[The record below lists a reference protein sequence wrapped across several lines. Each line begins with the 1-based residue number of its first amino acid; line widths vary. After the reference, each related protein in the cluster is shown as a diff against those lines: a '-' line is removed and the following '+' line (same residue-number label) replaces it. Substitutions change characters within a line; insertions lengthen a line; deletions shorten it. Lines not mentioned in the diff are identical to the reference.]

1 MISEKTVYLSYIN
14 QHLYQMSKVY
24 KNKETKKDILSE
36 PTASY
41 GIESTT
47 NWDIIDILNTVFDA
61 PYFNNLWQKVK
72 ILGFNKTQYSE
83 ILNINPRT
91 LDRNLKDKYTLDID
105 KSEKALR
112 LDYLINHGI
121 DTFGN
126 EKQFSLWINEYSIAL
141 GKKPKDLFNTI
152 TGIEIVDEELT
163 RIEYG
168 VFA

>member
-1 MISEKTVYLSYIN
+1 MAKEYKIKKKE
-14 QHLYQMSKVY
+14 QHVL
-24 KNKETKKDILSE
+24 KE
-36 PTASY
+36 PAVSY
-41 GIESTT
+41 GFEPATH
-47 NWDIIDILNTVFDA
+47 WDIIDILNNVFDA
-61 PYFNNLWQKVK
+61 SYFNNLWQKVRK
-72 ILGFNKTQYSE
+72 IGFNKTQYSE

-112 LDYLINHGI
+112 LDYLITHGTK
-121 DTFGN
+121 TFGN
-126 EKQFSLWINEYSIAL
+126 EELFSNWINEYSIAL
-141 GKKPKDLFNTI
+141 GKKPKELFNTI

>member
-1 MISEKTVYLSYIN
+1 MDDK
-14 QHLYQMSKVY
+14 Y
-24 KNKETKKDILSE
+24 KIIDEIKEVASE

-41 GIESTT
+41 GTEHTT
-47 NWDIIDILNTVFDA
+47 NWDIINILNTVFDSS
-61 PYFNNLWQKVK
+61 YFNNLWLKVK
-72 ILGFNKTQYSE
+72 NIGFNKTQYSN

-91 LDRNLKDKYTLDID
+91 LERNLKDKYTLDLD

-121 DTFGN
+121 NTFGN

-141 GKKPKDLFNTI
+141 NKKPKDLFNTI
-152 TGIEIVDEELT
+152 TGIEIVEEELT

-168 VFA
+168 VFS

>member
-1 MISEKTVYLSYIN
+1 MAKEYKIKDTK
-14 QHLYQMSKVY
+14 QHVLK
-24 KNKETKKDILSE
+24 E

-41 GIESTT
+41 GIESATH
-47 NWDIIDILNTVFDA
+47 WDIIEILNTVFDA
-61 PYFNNLWQKVK
+61 SYFNNLWQKVRN
-72 ILGFNKTQYSE
+72 IGFNKTQYSE

-112 LDYLINHGI
+112 LDYLITHGTQ
-121 DTFGN
+121 TFGS
-126 EKQFSLWINEYSIAL
+126 EELFSSWINEYSIAL

>member
-1 MISEKTVYLSYIN
+1 
-14 QHLYQMSKVY
+14 MSKIH
-24 KNKETKKDILSE
+24 KNKELKKEIISE
-36 PTASY
+36 PTVNY
-41 GIESTT
+41 GIEPTT
-47 NWDIIDILNTVFDA
+47 NWGIINILDTVFDA
-61 PYFNNLWQKVK
+61 SYFNNLWQKVSN
-72 ILGFNKTQYSE
+72 LGFNKTQYSE

-91 LDRNLKDKYTLDID
+91 LDRNLKNKYTLDID

-121 DTFGN
+121 DTFGSD
-126 EKQFSLWINEYSIAL
+126 KQFSLWINEYSIAL
-141 GKKPKDLFNTI
+141 GKKPKELFNTI

>member
-1 MISEKTVYLSYIN
+1 MAKGYKIKKTE
-14 QHLYQMSKVY
+14 QHVL
-24 KNKETKKDILSE
+24 KESAVI
-36 PTASY
+36 Y
-41 GIESTT
+41 GTESATH
-47 NWDIIDILNTVFDA
+47 WDIIEILNTVFDA
-61 PYFNNLWQKVK
+61 SYFNKLWQAVRN
-72 ILGFNKTQYSE
+72 IGFNKTQYSE

-121 DTFGN
+121 NTFGD
-126 EKQFSLWINEYSIAL
+126 EKRFSLWINEHNIAL

>member
-1 MISEKTVYLSYIN
+1 MAKE
-14 QHLYQMSKVY
+14 Y
-24 KNKETKKDILSE
+24 KIKDDEQQVLKE
-36 PTASY
+36 PTNNYAL
-41 GIESTT
+41 ESVTH
-47 NWDIIDILNTVFDA
+47 WDIIEILNTVFDA
-61 PYFNNLWQKVK
+61 SYFNNLWQKVRN
-72 ILGFNKTQYSE
+72 IGFNKTQYSE

-91 LDRNLKDKYTLDID
+91 LDRNLKNKYTLDID

-112 LDYLINHGI
+112 LDYLITHGTH
-121 DTFGN
+121 TFGS
-126 EKQFSLWINEYSIAL
+126 EKLFSNWINEYSIAL

>member
-1 MISEKTVYLSYIN
+1 
-14 QHLYQMSKVY
+14 MSKTY
-24 KNKETKKDILSE
+24 KNKESKKEIISE
-36 PTASY
+36 STVSY

-47 NWDIIDILNTVFDA
+47 NWGIINILDTVFDA
-61 PYFNNLWQKVK
+61 SYFNNLWQKVSN
-72 ILGFNKTQYSE
+72 LGFNKTQYSE

-91 LDRNLKDKYTLDID
+91 LDRNLKNKYTLDID

-121 DTFGN
+121 DTFGSN
-126 EKQFSLWINEYSIAL
+126 KQFSLWINEYSIAL
-141 GKKPKDLFNTI
+141 GKKPKELFNTI